1 MKCPNCNC
9 IESKVID
16 SRLSDD
22 ASSIRRRR
30 ECVMCGKRFTTYEVI
45 EKPPIYVVKKSGV
58 RETFDINKLKSGI
71 MKSCEKRP
79 VSVKAI
85 DELVSNIE
93 RALYNRLE
101 QEVPSK
107 VIGDLVMQGLKDI
120 DDVAYVRFSAVYK
133 EFKDVATWFNEMEEY
148 LKSKKN

>member
-93 RALYNRLE
+93 RTLYNRLE